1 MNPIHH
7 SVITI
12 TYNQE
17 QTIRE
22 TIESVLSQSVKPWE
36 YIIVDDAS
44 QDKTWEIIS
53 DYQKRFPTLIK
64 AFRNPQNKGIFRNFN
79 DTLKLPNG
87 DFINY
92 VSGDDLLPADI
103 LAKYEN
109 FILENR
115 LDTKNSFCIFSNSII
130 LSDNSHHLIKDNKPN
145 FSSDK
150 NKLIENILLQSL
162 YSWDT
167 GLSKGLIKRCQQ
179 LGGIRTDIGYQADAI
194 WNVDKVILSDKVYFI
209 DSPGYIYR
217 QGVGVTVSTEVAQ
230 HYLSRQKVYG
240 ILENEYNQ
248 YLSHKTKAFMKVDLS
263 SLKYFCSPNL
273 SNYFRFISDYFSFTS
288 QYKFKDGYSLKKG
301 YSFLIPISI
310 KAVLKRLLKK

>member
-1 MNPIHH
+1 MKSIKH
-7 SVITI
+7 SIVTI

-17 QTIRE
+17 NTIRE

-44 QDKTWEIIS
+44 QDETWNIIS

-64 AFRNPQNKGIFRNFN
+64 AFRNPHNKGVFCNFN

-87 DFINY
+87 DFINF
-92 VSGDDLLPADI
+92 VSGDDLLPPDI
-103 LAKYEN
+103 LAQYDK
-109 FILENR
+109 FIHEKG
-115 LDTKNSFCIFSNSII
+115 LDTDLSFSIYSNSIL
-130 LSDNSHHLIKDNKPN
+130 LSDASLKTTKDNKPN

-209 DSPGYIYR
+209 DIPGYIYR
-217 QGVGVTVSTEVAQ
+217 QGIGVTVGTELSK

-248 YLSHKTKAFMKVDLS
+248 YLSDKVKAFMRVDLAS
-263 SLKYFCSPNL
+263 IKYFSTPNL
-273 SNYFRFISDYFSFTS
+273 KNYFRFISAYFRFTS
-288 QYKFKDGYSLKKG
+288 QYKFKDGYSLKNG
-301 YSFLIPISI
+301 YSFLIPVSI
-310 KAVLKRLLKK
+310 KSLLKRLLKK